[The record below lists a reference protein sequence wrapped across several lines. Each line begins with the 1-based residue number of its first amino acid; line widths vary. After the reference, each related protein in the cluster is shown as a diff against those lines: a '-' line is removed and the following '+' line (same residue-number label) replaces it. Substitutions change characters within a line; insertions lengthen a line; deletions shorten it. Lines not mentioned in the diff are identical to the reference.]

1 VPLEEKIKLLNCNAL
16 HSLTL
21 SESSIILKDENLP
34 KSTALK
40 YKTEPKM
47 EQDHGE

>member
-1 VPLEEKIKLLNCNAL
+1 VPLEEKLRVLNFHAIQ
-16 HSLTL
+16 SLTL

-47 EQDHGE
+47 EQNHGE